1 MILYFNGDDD
11 DDYLKLESIF
21 PRSDTHEMKVCP
33 HQEVTLCCSH
43 NFVVCLDGE
52 NGYSVVVVLS
62 MAKLR
67 STRQSLKRLV

>member
-43 NFVVCLDGE
+43 NFVVCLDDE
-52 NGYSVVVVLS
+52 NGNGVVVVLILS
-62 MAKLR
+62 MAKLM
-67 STRQSLKRLV
+67 STRQS

>member
-33 HQEVTLCCSH
+33 HQEVH
-43 NFVVCLDGE
+43 NFVVCLDDE
-52 NGYSVVVVLS
+52 NGNGVVVVLILS

-67 STRQSLKRLV
+67 STRQS